1 MNMKRKGIFLYIIL
15 ICCLLFSS
23 CTKNAD
29 EISDSVDISAQS
41 LNKEKSNMNT
51 ENITAVL
58 FAYNYNSPEFLKDC
72 LNYLDG
78 EFGLEEN
85 GGMIRP
91 IIFPDDF
98 QSNGRIRINLLRD
111 YVRDTKVSALI
122 SLGAPEDTSAALT
135 VLRDQGWKTPVY
147 SLFPQDELL
156 PAEYVSA
163 FVLENAD
170 LQRHIDSEYLFL
182 LLSNLIRYSQTAEE
196 LNTAAIKNIL
206 QGIAG
211 FDWKILPYIDTETG
225 IRPANHFVLQSAL
238 PVRYG
243 TIR

>member
-1 MNMKRKGIFLYIIL
+1 MKGKKIFLYVIL
-15 ICCLLFSS
+15 ICCLMLSS
-23 CTKNAD
+23 CTKKAD
-29 EISDSVDISAQS
+29 EISAAEDSSAGLLNEEKTDI
-41 LNKEKSNMNT
+41 NT

-58 FAYNYNSPEFLKDC
+58 FAYNYNSAEFIKDC
-72 LNYLDG
+72 LAYLDS

-85 GGMIRP
+85 GGIIRP

-122 SLGAPEDTSAALT
+122 SLGAPEDTSSALT

-156 PAEYVSA
+156 PAEYVSV

-170 LQRHIDSEYLFL
+170 LQRHVDSESLFL
-182 LLSNLIRYSQTAEE
+182 LLSNLIRYSQSAEE
-196 LNTAAIKNIL
+196 LSTGVLKNIL
-206 QGIAG
+206 QDIAG
-211 FDWKILPYIDTETG
+211 FDWQILPYIDTETG
-225 IRPANHFVLQSAL
+225 IRPVNHFILQSAL